1 MFEKFCTIKLYSHKL
16 QKFTTLNEKLQKLQN
31 IPLEK
36 TDGFSP
42 APMWMAHIKNKNL
55 QTWH

>member
-42 APMWMAHIKNKNL
+42 APM
-55 QTWH
+55 